1 MRTHSPLISEE
12 GDKTVYEESY
22 VRSADMH
29 SYLRSLS
36 YECAVIVDNRAIA
49 FVRQRIVQRTER
61 L

>member
-12 GDKTVYEESY
+12 EYKTVYEESY
-22 VRSADMH
+22 VGSADMH
-29 SYLRSLS
+29 SSRSLN
-36 YECAVIVDNRAIA
+36 YECAVNVDNRAIA